1 MYRIIFSALFI
12 CATSANAQTVVP
24 VNIMDYMRPVILG
37 HNIPVN
43 DSAANKK
50 WFFTSSAGIATSI
63 SFFKGGHATAIAVP
77 VTLQLN
83 RRLNNNWYAF
93 AAVSAAPAYINM
105 FGNYGVSG
113 KPSYNSNFM
122 QPGNLGI
129 YSKAELGLMYVN
141 DAKTFSISGSIG
153 IEKNN
158 YPVMSAYPVNT
169 VRPNPALPRKGN

>member
-1 MYRIIFSALFI
+1 MRRIIFSALLI
-12 CATSANAQTVVP
+12 CTISVDAQTVVP
-24 VNIMDYMRPVILG
+24 VSIMDYMRPLMFG
-37 HNIPVN
+37 RNIPET
-43 DSAANKK
+43 DSTTNKK
-50 WFFTSSAGIATSI
+50 WFVTSSAGISTSI

-77 VTLQLN
+77 LTLQLN

-105 FGNYGVSG
+105 FGNYGVPG
-113 KPSYNSNFM
+113 KLSSSSNFM

-129 YSKAELGLMYVN
+129 YSRAELGLMYVN

-158 YPVMSAYPVNT
+158 YGSMAGFPVNT
-169 VRPNPALPRKGN
+169 VRPNPALPRKR